1 MVLKHEHGQSP
12 RESLFKH
19 RFLGFVP
26 RVHNSVLWGEAHE
39 SAFLTRFLVIL
50 MLLVWGPDLEKYW
63 YKLFPVCP
71 FLKKPPLPPKKR
83 ELPAATRLHRT

>member
-1 MVLKHEHGQSP
+1 M
-12 RESLFKH
+12 
-19 RFLGFVP
+19 
-26 RVHNSVLWGEAHE
+26 LWGEAHE

-71 FLKKPPLPPKKR
+71 FLKKLP
-83 ELPAATRLHRT
+83 